1 MKVLI
6 YLREDELAPCGGPL
20 GVGFYYKEEIKK
32 KNNSDIQFLPTK
44 KINETRNTAKKYVK
58 KLPKSLYR
66 LQHDLREIFFL
77 KKLFRGKIEPALDVD
92 LNDYDIVH
100 FHESKDLFIEKE
112 RLKNDKGKIIF
123 QSHTP
128 LPSGMEKCSDYSNLY
143 NFFINNLENKMLEVD
158 KFAFYRADYIIFPCP
173 EAEEPYIDNW
183 SEYKKIKEKKALSFR
198 YVLTGI
204 KPCHAKRS
212 QSDVRGELN
221 IPLFNFII
229 SYVGRHNY
237 VKGYDTFKKIGLRL
251 INENKNNWVVVAG
264 RPGVINSPKNN
275 HWIEIGWTNDA
286 YSYIISSDLFV
297 LPNRVTYFDLVMLE
311 VLSLGVVVVASR
323 TGGNK
328 FFEKEKVPGVFLYDT
343 EDEAVFLINKIKNM
357 SLKERE
363 TLGIRNKEFFFEH
376 LTVDCMYNQYI
387 KLLDQIYRDCNA

>member
-32 KNNSDIQFLPTK
+32 KNNSYIQFLPAK

-77 KKLFRGKIEPALDVD
+77 KKLFRGKIKPALDVD
-92 LNDYDIVH
+92 LNDYNIIH
-100 FHESKDLFIEKE
+100 FHEAKDLFIEKE
-112 RLKNDKGKIIF
+112 RLKNYKGQIIF

-128 LPSGMEKCSDYSNLY
+128 LPSGMEKCSEYSKLY
-143 NFFINNLENKMLEVD
+143 SLLICDLKNKMLSVD
-158 KFAFYRADYIIFPCP
+158 KFAFLRANYIVFPCP

-183 SEYKKIKEKKALSFR
+183 EEYKRIKEEKASSFR

-204 KPCHAKRS
+204 KPCYAKRTPI
-212 QSDVRGELN
+212 DVREELN
-221 IPLFNFII
+221 IPLSYFII

-237 VKGYDTFKKIGLRL
+237 VKGYDTFKKIGLRF
-251 INENKNNWVVVAG
+251 INEDKKNWVVVAG
-264 RPGVINSPKNN
+264 RPGVINSPENN
-275 HWIEIGWTNDA
+275 RWIEIGWTNDA
-286 YSYIISSDLFV
+286 HSYIAASDLFV

-311 VLSLGVVVVASR
+311 VLSLGVIVVASR

-343 EDEAVFLINKIKNM
+343 EDEALLLINRIKNM
-357 SLKERE
+357 SLSERE
-363 TLGIRNKEFFFEH
+363 TLCTQNKEFFLAH

-387 KLLDQIYRDCNA
+387 KLLDQIYRNCNA